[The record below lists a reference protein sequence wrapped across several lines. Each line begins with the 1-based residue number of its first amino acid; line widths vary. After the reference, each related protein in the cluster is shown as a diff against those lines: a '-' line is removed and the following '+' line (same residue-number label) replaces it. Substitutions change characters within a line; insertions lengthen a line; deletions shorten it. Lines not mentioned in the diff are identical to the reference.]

1 MMVTDIIFIAPC
13 IRGLII
19 ITILVSY
26 NENIQISE
34 TNVMCIYPDF
44 IDEDPDLL
52 LLQSADLLQPLL
64 LELI

>member
-52 LLQSADLLQPLL
+52 LLQPADLLQPLL